1 MNLVNRRKSER
12 KKLEGIEV
20 YSRTVGGYLGKSMDI
35 SLFGVF
41 VLSEREL
48 PVGAKILLE
57 LNSSKN
63 NSIIK
68 ALGEVKRNNISFA
81 NDSHQGKGM
90 GIEFIHI
97 YEVYKS
103 RLLELIN
110 KNGVNSDEYNL
121 GDFFNIPSDD
131 LFFKTESAFSYL
143 KDMEA
148 KGYNRYRTMLLSSIK
163 NRVNI
168 LDQKTNKVK
177 ELIMMG
183 SSDYLGLIN
192 HPKVKD
198 AIKIAI
204 EEYGMGSSSAPLLAG
219 STDLHFELEEKLAK
233 FLNFEEVIIF
243 PTGYMANMG
252 CISALVDKDDLTI
265 FDSAIHASVLD
276 GCKLSGGSF
285 RIFKHSDIRN
295 LSMLLSKYQDKFKGK
310 LIVVE
315 GVYSMDGDLV
325 PLPDILGI
333 AKEFG
338 AKIMVDDA
346 HGIGVMGENGR
357 GTVNHF
363 GLDDQV
369 DIVMGSLSKSLGC
382 LGGFVASS
390 KEVIHYLRY
399 FSKPYFYAVNLPPA
413 IAASALAALEIIE
426 TEPKLIKQLWKNT
439 NYFKEK
445 LTISGVEFNHSETPI
460 FSVTVG
466 EELRLK
472 KVSKYIH
479 EQGVYVD
486 TIPYPA
492 VPKDKTRIRMRVT
505 AMHKKSDLD
514 EAVSVIHDALDKY

>member
-1 MNLVNRRKSER
+1 LNIVNRRKTDR
-12 KKLEGIEV
+12 KKLEGMKV
-20 YSRTVGGYLGKSMDI
+20 YSKTVGEYLGNSLDI
-35 SLFGVF
+35 SVYGVF
-41 VLSEREL
+41 VVSNKGL
-48 PVGAKILLE
+48 PVGTKILLE
-57 LNSSKN
+57 LNSTKN
-63 NSIIK
+63 NTIIK
-68 ALGEVKRNNISFA
+68 ALGEVRRNNLNFA
-81 NDSHQGKGM
+81 NDSNQRRGM

-110 KNGVNSDEYNL
+110 ENEVNSDEHTL

-131 LFFKTESAFSYL
+131 LFFKTESAFSYV

-148 KGYNRYRTMLLSSIK
+148 KGYNRYRTMLLSSVK
-163 NRVNI
+163 NRVNT

-204 EEYGMGSSSAPLLAG
+204 GEYGMGSSSAPLLAG
-219 STDLHFELEEKLAK
+219 SSDLHFELEEKLAK
-233 FLNFEEVIIF
+233 FLNYEEVIIF

-252 CISALVDKDDLTI
+252 CISALVNKDDLTI

-285 RIFKHSDIRN
+285 RFFKHSDIHN
-295 LSMLLSKYQDKFKGK
+295 LSKTIKKYQDKFNGK

-315 GVYSMDGDLV
+315 GVYSIDGDLV
-325 PLPDILGI
+325 PLAEILEV

-363 GLDDQV
+363 GLEDQV
-369 DIVMGSLSKSLGC
+369 DIVMGSLSKSIGC
-382 LGGFVASS
+382 LGGFIASS
-390 KEVIHYLRY
+390 KVVINYLRY
-399 FSKPYFYAVNLPPA
+399 FSRPYFYAVNLPPA
-413 IAASALAALEIIE
+413 IAASALAALDIIE
-426 TEPKLIKQLWKNT
+426 TEPELIKQLWENT
-439 NYFKEK
+439 NYFRKK
-445 LTISGVEFNHSETPI
+445 LTSSGVEFNHSETPI

-466 EELRLK
+466 AELRLK

-492 VPKDKTRIRMRVT
+492 VPKDKTRLRMRVT
-505 AMHKKSDLD
+505 AIHNKSDLD
-514 EAVSVIHDALDKY
+514 EAVRVIYDALYKY

>member
-1 MNLVNRRKSER
+1 
-12 KKLEGIEV
+12 
-20 YSRTVGGYLGKSMDI
+20 
-35 SLFGVF
+35 
-41 VLSEREL
+41 
-48 PVGAKILLE
+48 
-57 LNSSKN
+57 
-63 NSIIK
+63 
-68 ALGEVKRNNISFA
+68 
-81 NDSHQGKGM
+81 M

-110 KNGVNSDEYNL
+110 KNWVNSDEYNL

-131 LFFKTESAFSYL
+131 LFFKTESAYSYVL
-143 KDMEA
+143 DMID
-148 KGYNRYRTMLLSSIK
+148 KGYDRYRTRIMSSPK
-163 NRVNI
+163 NRVI
-168 LDQKTNKVK
+168 ALDKKTNEEK
-177 ELIMMG
+177 ELILMG

-198 AIKIAI
+198 AIKIAT
-204 EEYGMGSSSAPLLAG
+204 EKYGMGSSSAPLLAG
-219 STDLHFELEEKLAK
+219 TSNLHYELEEKLSK

-243 PTGYMANMG
+243 PTGYMANLG

-276 GCKLSGGSF
+276 GCKLSDGSF

-295 LSMLLSKYQDKFKGK
+295 LSMLLKKYQNKFKGK

-325 PLPDILGI
+325 PLPDILGV

-338 AKIMVDDA
+338 ARIMVDDA
-346 HGIGVMGENGR
+346 HGIGVMGKNGQ

-369 DIVMGSLSKSLGC
+369 DILMGSLSKSIGC

-390 KEVIHYLRY
+390 KEVINYLRY

-413 IAASALAALEIIE
+413 IAASASAAIDIIE
-426 TEPKLIKQLWKNT
+426 TEPELIKRLWKNT
-439 NYFKEK
+439 NYFKDK
-445 LTISGVEFNHSETPI
+445 LTASGIEFNHTETPI

-466 EELRLK
+466 EEKRLK
-472 KVSKYIH
+472 KVSKHIH
-479 EQGVYVD
+479 ENGVYVD

-505 AMHKKSDLD
+505 AMHNKSDLD
-514 EAVSVIHDALDKY
+514 EAVIVIHDALEKY